1 MTSAIYLI
9 LLEIAKPLSKGAI
22 AFMCDITFLKNK
34 YLLNEVAHACN
45 LSTLGAKA
53 EKTWI

>member
-22 AFMCDITFLKNK
+22 AFICDITFLKNK

-53 EKTWI
+53 EKT